1 MKSMTGFSV
10 ETLTKDKIEY
20 KCILKSLNSRFLE
33 VSIKHPAELKENEG
47 WVREKINSKFSR
59 GKIEI
64 ELISSNKQTE
74 NLSLDKSFIKLI
86 KKSELDLKSKGVNVG
101 PSSLAQLIKIQDFS
115 SRQIS
120 ESPSGLK
127 DLVSK
132 AIFNLKVTRDKEGK
146 NIKKDLVKLIG
157 EMEKIIKRVKKLEKV
172 NSKQIFKKFK
182 QYRKELNAEGKE
194 INFSEV
200 FSNINKSDINEE
212 VVRFVSHLDLVKEL
226 IHLKQPIGKKLDF
239 YTQELLREANTM
251 SSKALIADIKNE
263 SVELKSYIERV
274 KEHAQNVE

>member
-1 MKSMTGFSV
+1 MQ
-10 ETLTKDKIEY
+10 I
-20 KCILKSLNSRFLE
+20 
-33 VSIKHPAELKENEG
+33 NEG
-47 WVREKINSKFSR
+47 
-59 GKIEI
+59 
-64 ELISSNKQTE
+64 
-74 NLSLDKSFIKLI
+74 
-86 KKSELDLKSKGVNVG
+86 LKAG
-101 PSSLAQLIKIQDFS
+101 D
-115 SRQIS
+115 
-120 ESPSGLK
+120 LK

>member
-1 MKSMTGFSV
+1 
-10 ETLTKDKIEY
+10 
-20 KCILKSLNSRFLE
+20 
-33 VSIKHPAELKENEG
+33 
-47 WVREKINSKFSR
+47 
-59 GKIEI
+59 
-64 ELISSNKQTE
+64 
-74 NLSLDKSFIKLI
+74 
-86 KKSELDLKSKGVNVG
+86 
-101 PSSLAQLIKIQDFS
+101 
-115 SRQIS
+115 
-120 ESPSGLK
+120 
-127 DLVSK
+127 
-132 AIFNLKVTRDKEGK
+132 
-146 NIKKDLVKLIG
+146 
-157 EMEKIIKRVKKLEKV
+157 MEKIIKRVKKLEKV

-226 IHLKQPIGKKLDF
+226 IHMKQPIGKKLDF